1 VKRPNVVARTYGLR
15 RPAHTER
22 TDTSL
27 QAAMK
32 HVLTK
37 SLVILVVAIAT
48 VRSYAT
54 LAMQTRVLPQHT
66 A

>member
-1 VKRPNVVARTYGLR
+1 MPV
-15 RPAHTER
+15 HTEH
-22 TDTSL
+22 TNTSI

-37 SLVILVVAIAT
+37 TLVILVVAVAT

-54 LAMQTRVLPQHT
+54 LAMQTRVLPQHP